1 MEVKQHIADNQSNP
15 SLEAAVKVMAKEVE
29 TASPSLVQEKNADN
43 TNGGVLQNEMKQE
56 LLDFVESSNVL
67 SNRHKEFMG
76 LCERLNSLGRKHSI
90 YRLKELFYIDP
101 EENENETDKDLD
113 LDSMKDYVTFVE
125 NTKIKIEPALG
136 MGNDG
141 KIHTNWDFD
150 DKPFVAI
157 NFQGNQK
164 TKCGYK
170 LNGEWHSLNSKLS
183 EVNNKLTD
191 LKVI

>member
-1 MEVKQHIADNQSNP
+1 METKERLAENQPNP
-15 SLEAAVKVMAKEVE
+15 TVVTAVKVLAKKVETSTSSPEQEKEV
-29 TASPSLVQEKNADN
+29 VN

-56 LLDFVESSNVL
+56 LLEFTVSSNVL

-101 EENENETDKDLD
+101 EENENDTDLDLD

-125 NTKIKIEPALG
+125 NTEIKNEPRMG

-141 KIHTNWDFD
+141 KICTEWVFD
-150 DKPFVAI
+150 DKPFVSI
-157 NFQGNQK
+157 DFLGNQN
-164 TKCGYK
+164 TYCLYK
-170 LNGEWHSLNSKLS
+170 KNGEWNSLNSKLS
-183 EVNNKLTD
+183 EVDNKLSE
-191 LKVI
+191 LMVI